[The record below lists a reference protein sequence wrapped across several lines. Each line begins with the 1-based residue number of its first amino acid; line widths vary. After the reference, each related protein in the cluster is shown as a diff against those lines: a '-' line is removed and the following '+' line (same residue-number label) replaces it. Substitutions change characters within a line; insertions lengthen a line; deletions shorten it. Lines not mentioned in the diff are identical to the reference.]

1 VRRIFDLAADP
12 RDIAAHLSADPF
24 LAKRVEAMPGLRV
37 PGCWDGFELAVR
49 AILGQQVS
57 VAGAGTLAGR
67 LVQAFG
73 TRVSDNTSPTHL
85 FPKPEQLAEANIAR
99 IGLPSARAET
109 IRTLARQAANGQI
122 TFDAI
127 QDSDDFRTRLR
138 EIPGVGD
145 WTAQYIAMRALG
157 DPDAFPANDLG
168 LIRATS
174 LRTARDIRQRAE
186 QWRPWRAY
194 AAMYL
199 WQTNL
204 VRSPTVREGPVAK
217 VALAE
222 ARASHFA
229 AGK

>member
-1 VRRIFDLAADP
+1 
-12 RDIAAHLSADPF
+12 
-24 LAKRVEAMPGLRV
+24 MPGLRV